1 MSTSISASASLPLA
15 TSFRSALA
23 CRCGRRSVC
32 IARRTFSTPA
42 PHEPLPPTPGNT
54 PDFDPALLAAWAS
67 TFPPSP
73 HLLTAS
79 NSPHSGGPSSR
90 PDRHSELS
98 DQEWEI
104 RTGRAI
110 YILQQTLPTF
120 FSTGLISSIDTSSS
134 PAKGNS
140 TDDDTSIYSPNIRLV
155 YRPPTPF
162 PPPFPRTLQIEGL
175 PLYLTSSVILRH
187 TLNALYTDLRVEL
200 QRVRVHGPRSSST
213 SGLST
218 GSSDPT
224 EDRSPSKQHAK
235 TRSIREKS
243 LFVGL
248 TVHGINRV
256 SKAEGGWEVN
266 ATYTFSPNT
275 GLIHLHNIDSIH
287 PAPHQAFFDALQA
300 VLSKLGLGGSQG
312 EGAGGMARTSYT
324 DPGVRSQSHV
334 HVQRTLGHA
343 VHRY

>member
-1 MSTSISASASLPLA
+1 SPHASA
-15 TSFRSALA
+15 F
-23 CRCGRRSVC
+23 
-32 IARRTFSTPA
+32 A
-42 PHEPLPPTPGNT
+42 PHPHH
-54 PDFDPALLAAWAS
+54 LLA
-67 TFPPSP
+67 
-73 HLLTAS
+73 
-79 NSPHSGGPSSR
+79 SSAAPQPGR
-90 PDRHSELS
+90 PDSPPDTSGQLS

-120 FSTGLISSIDTSSS
+120 FSTGLVSSIDTSN
-134 PAKGNS
+134 PS
-140 TDDDTSIYSPNIRLV
+140 TRTRSDDDTSIYSPNVRLV

-175 PLYLTSSVILRH
+175 PLYLASSVLLRH

-213 SGLST
+213 SGLDSPSSGPDP
-218 GSSDPT
+218 GSSPSDGPT
-224 EDRSPSKQHAK
+224 DFQQQGK

-243 LFVGL
+243 LFVG
-248 TVHGINRV
+248 VVVRGINRV

-266 ATYTFSPNT
+266 STYTFSPTT

-300 VLSKLGLGGSQG
+300 ALSKIGFGGSHGQG
-312 EGAGGMARTSYT
+312 
-324 DPGVRSQSHV
+324 
-334 HVQRTLGHA
+334 
-343 VHRY
+343 

>member
-1 MSTSISASASLPLA
+1 MSSPLSA
-15 TSFRSALA
+15 SFRSAFASSSLHK
-23 CRCGRRSVC
+23 CGKRSVC
-32 IARRTFSTPA
+32 LARRSFSTPA
-42 PHEPLPPTPGNT
+42 PHEPSPPSPGNA

-67 TFPPSP
+67 TFPPSS

-79 NSPHSGGPSSR
+79 SSSHPGGPSST
-90 PDRHSELS
+90 PDRPSELS

-120 FSTGLISSIDTSSS
+120 FSTGLISSLDTSGLA
-134 PAKGNS
+134 PKGKP
-140 TDDDTSIYSPNIRLV
+140 TDDGTSIYSPNIRLV

-218 GSSDPT
+218 GTSGPS
-224 EDRSPSKQHAK
+224 EDRPSSEQQAK

-248 TVHGINRV
+248 VVHGINRV

-312 EGAGGMARTSYT
+312 EGAGGMARTSYPDSDAHPQPQT
-324 DPGVRSQSHV
+324 QL
-334 HVQRTLGHA
+334 QTTLGHVA
-343 VHRY
+343 HRS

>member
-1 MSTSISASASLPLA
+1 MSFLSVHLA
-15 TSFRSALA
+15 TSVRSAFASPPLR
-23 CRCGRRSVC
+23 RCGKRSVC
-32 IARRTFSTPA
+32 IACRSLSTPA
-42 PHEPLPPTPGNT
+42 PHEPSPPTPGNA
-54 PDFDPALLAAWAS
+54 PDFDLAAWAS

-73 HLLTAS
+73 QLLTAS
-79 NSPHSGGPSSR
+79 NSPQSGGSSSR
-90 PDRHSELS
+90 PDGPSELS

-120 FSTGLISSIDTSSS
+120 FSTGLVSSLDTPDSA
-134 PAKGNS
+134 PRGKP

-213 SGLST
+213 SGLSAGPSGT
-218 GSSDPT
+218 SEDHPSS
-224 EDRSPSKQHAK
+224 EQQAK

-248 TVHGINRV
+248 VVHGINRV

-275 GLIHLHNIDSIH
+275 GLIHLHNIDSIQ

-300 VLSKLGLGGSQG
+300 VLSKLGLGSSQG
-312 EGAGGMARTSYT
+312 ESAGGVARTSYT
-324 DPGVRSQSHV
+324 HPQSQSQ
-334 HVQRTLGHA
+334 VQSALGHA
-343 VHRY
+343 VHRS